1 MRSLRDEMKMRSS
14 VQGSHIDA
22 YIVTNWDEH
31 LNVDIG
37 DHDKRLQFISGF
49 TGKIGLVVVSK
60 CYLARF

>member
-1 MRSLRDEMKMRSS
+1 MQLRSS

-31 LNVDIG
+31 LNENVG

-49 TGKIGLVVVSK
+49 TGKIAQAVV
-60 CYLARF
+60 C